1 VNVAYRRPDDLAF
14 VITEDEDPPA
24 AYLFPLPTGPVN
36 RLEGTAAL
44 IWSLAVEGESD
55 VPLAV
60 AEILED
66 TEVGSIR
73 STVEDYLR
81 YLLHE
86 RFIEEIP

>member
-1 VNVAYRRPDDLAF
+1 
-14 VITEDEDPPA
+14 
-24 AYLFPLPTGPVN
+24 
-36 RLEGTAAL
+36 
-44 IWSLAVEGESD
+44 

>member
-24 AYLFPLPTGPVN
+24 AYLFPLPAGPAN
-36 RLEGTAAL
+36 RLEGTAAV

-60 AEILED
+60 AELLD
-66 TEVGSIR
+66 DAEVGDIR

-81 YLLHE
+81 YLLRE
-86 RFIEEIP
+86 GFIEEIP